1 MLVCAKQLERKKHV
15 CVLPKDVHDY
25 AKRRHMRNPDK
36 EEDAIRKIAYDLI
49 REHCKIIATSDAIFV
64 VNCKKDG
71 IHGYIGG
78 NTLIEIGYAHVE
90 YKKIFLLNE
99 IPDLPLIKQEIL
111 AVRPVIIHNNFNLV
125 KE

>member
-1 MLVCAKQLERKKHV
+1 MIM
-15 CVLPKDVHDY
+15 P
-25 AKRRHMRNPDK
+25 
-36 EEDAIRKIAYDLI
+36 
-49 REHCKIIATSDAIFV
+49 SS
-64 VNCKKDG
+64 
-71 IHGYIGG
+71 G
-78 NTLIEIGYAHVE
+78 NALIEMGYAHVE